1 MSHHEHGSTLPENR
15 ALHPLAP
22 LGWNTRTA
30 EAFDALADAHELRPA
45 RVTEARR
52 GSVGVAMPGA
62 ATADL
67 SPRVRKAAEI
77 DRSTSPTS
85 GDWVALRR
93 SGDSWTV
100 EAVLERSGTLV
111 RQGVAKD
118 SHDQVL
124 AANIDG
130 VLICEAADQGPN
142 VGRLER
148 FLSLAWASGAAPV
161 VAVTKSELAGERL
174 PEVVE
179 LVEAVTMGPDVYA
192 VSAHTGDGLEELAER
207 LLPGRTWVLL
217 GTSGAGKS
225 SLLNALAGHEVM
237 DTGAIRHDR
246 RGRHTTT
253 HRRLVPMP
261 GGSLF
266 LDIPGVRRIDV
277 PGGEKGVDR
286 TFSDINALVDLC
298 RFRDCSHRNEPG
310 CAVNRAVDEG
320 ELDASRL
327 ERWFRL
333 RREAEWNRTRNDV
346 RLRAE
351 RKREWKKLTRQGRES
366 ARHKRGGL

>member
-15 ALHPLAP
+15 TLHPLAP

-52 GSVGVAMPGA
+52 GSVGVAMPEA

-67 SPRVRKAAEI
+67 SPRVRKAAET

-161 VAVTKSELAGERL
+161 VAVTKSELAGDRL
-174 PEVVE
+174 PDVLE
-179 LVEAVTMGPDVYA
+179 LVRAVTTGADVYG
-192 VSAHTGDGLEELAER
+192 VSAHTGDGLSDLTAR
-207 LLPGRTWVLL
+207 LRAGDTWVLL

-225 SLLNALAGHEVM
+225 SLLNSLAEREVM
-237 DTGAIRHDR
+237 GTGRIRQDS

-253 HRRLVPMP
+253 HRQLVTMP
-261 GGSLF
+261 GGALF

-277 PGGEKGVDR
+277 PGDETGVDR
-286 TFSDINALVDLC
+286 TFADIHALVERC
-298 RFRDCSHRNEPG
+298 RFRDCSHGNEPG
-310 CAVNRAVDEG
+310 CAVNAAVDEG
-320 ELDASRL
+320 ELDAARL

-333 RREAEWNRTRNDV
+333 RREAEWNRSRNDA
-346 RLRAE
+346 RLRAAR
-351 RKREWKKLTRQGRES
+351 RKEWKRIDRQGREN
-366 ARHKRGGL
+366 AWRKRGF